1 VRSYWDEANT
11 YNGMLQGVVI
21 PGNDTRISARI
32 AAELGG
38 RALCIRGDVWRG
50 ELLKRLSVDELL
62 ELMASDA

>member
-21 PGNDTRISARI
+21 PGNMTRVSAPGSQPNLADARSAS
-32 AAELGG
+32 AAT
-38 RALCIRGDVWRG
+38 